1 MEQPKL
7 SVILLSGELEKL
19 QAGSLVSSVASMSG
33 MEVNVFVTMEA
44 LKAFRK
50 DVVNARDF
58 KTAGEI
64 GREMLNKNVD
74 LFYQLL
80 ENGKDMGNLKVYGC
94 AMAMD
99 LMGWK
104 KEDLIDIFDD
114 VIGVTAFLGKAAGS
128 QVIVM

>member
-19 QAGSLVSSVASMSG
+19 QAGCLVSSVASMSG

-50 DVVNARDF
+50 DVISAREF
-58 KTAGEI
+58 KTAGEV

-80 ENGKDMGNLKVYGC
+80 ENAKDMGNLKVYGC

-99 LMGWK
+99 LMEWK

>member
-19 QAGSLVSSVASMSG
+19 QAGCLVSSVASMSG

-50 DVVNARDF
+50 DVINAREF
-58 KTAGEI
+58 KTAGEV
-64 GREMLNKNVD
+64 GQEMLNKNVD

-80 ENGKDMGNLKVYGC
+80 ENAKDMGNLKLYGC

-99 LMGWK
+99 LMEWK

>member
-19 QAGSLVSSVASMSG
+19 QAGCLVSSVASMSG

-50 DVVNARDF
+50 DVINAREF

-80 ENGKDMGNLKVYGC
+80 ENAKDMGNLKVYGC

-99 LMGWK
+99 LMEWK

>member
-19 QAGSLVSSVASMSG
+19 QAGCLVSSVASMSG

-50 DVVNARDF
+50 DVINAREF
-58 KTAGEI
+58 KTASEV

-80 ENGKDMGNLKVYGC
+80 ENAKDMGNLKLYGC

-99 LMGWK
+99 LMEWK

>member
-1 MEQPKL
+1 MDQPKL

-19 QAGSLVSSVASMSG
+19 QAGCLVGSVASMSG
-33 MEVNVFVTMEA
+33 MEVNIFVTMEA
-44 LKAFRK
+44 LRAFRK
-50 DVVNARDF
+50 DVINARDF
-58 KTAGEI
+58 KTAGEV

-80 ENGKDMGNLKVYGC
+80 ENGKEMGNLRVFGC

-99 LMGWK
+99 LMGWQ
-104 KEDLIDIFDD
+104 KEDLIDLFDD

>member
-19 QAGSLVSSVASMSG
+19 QAGCLVSSVASMSG

-50 DVVNARDF
+50 DVINAREF

-64 GREMLNKNVD
+64 GREMLNKKVD

-80 ENGKDMGNLKVYGC
+80 ENAKDMGNLKVYGC

-99 LMGWK
+99 LMEWK

>member
-19 QAGSLVSSVASMSG
+19 QAGCLVSSVASMSG

-50 DVVNARDF
+50 DVISAREF

-80 ENGKDMGNLKVYGC
+80 ENAKDMGNLKVYGC

-99 LMGWK
+99 LMEWK

>member
-19 QAGSLVSSVASMSG
+19 QAGCLISSVASMSG

-44 LKAFRK
+44 LRSFRK
-50 DVVNARDF
+50 EVIEAKDF
-58 KTAGEI
+58 KAGLI
-64 GREMLNKNVD
+64 GQEMLNKQVD
-74 LFYQLL
+74 LFYKLL
-80 ENGKDMGNLKVYGC
+80 ENGKEMGKLKVFGC
-94 AMAMD
+94 AMAID

-104 KEDLIDIFDD
+104 KEDFIDIFDD
-114 VIGVTAFLGKAAGS
+114 IIGVTAFLGMAAGS